1 MGPQCRDAWRRKE
14 TEVNM
19 SCVAAYSPVDF
30 AGNIECRN
38 CTRPLRGNA
47 VSMEH
52 RDKAHVPY
60 DPRRQ
65 RLVSAGRSK
74 RCKRSVDTVGR
85 YGRWMRS
92 VDAVGCRRLQKAR
105 RKADSS
111 SGRPSTGV
119 RIQTSVCFL
128 PSSRRPYAVSLC
140 RTPYAV
146 SLCSTPYAG
155 LLMQDSLCN
164 LLMQYSFK
172 VSSLHISLIQSFRLQ
187 SPPSARAKKKG
198 LIRKV
203 PPRHSILFRS
213 AAQCVLSRRSASAAY
228 FRARKEGNAPCGRCH
243 DCRRD
248 KTHLIGVALAFVFVR
263 SVTFLPYSSRT
274 LRSVGKGNGFDR
286 VLSARLLCDTL
297 LDGIDETLD
306 SGDESS

>member
-1 MGPQCRDAWRRKE
+1 MQA
-14 TEVNM
+14 
-19 SCVAAYSPVDF
+19 
-30 AGNIECRN
+30 
-38 CTRPLRGNA
+38 
-47 VSMEH
+47 
-52 RDKAHVPY
+52 
-60 DPRRQ
+60 
-65 RLVSAGRSK
+65 
-74 RCKRSVDTVGR
+74 VGR
-85 YGRWMRS
+85 YGRSIRAIDMGSRCGRS
-92 VDAVGCRRLQKAR
+92 IQSMDAVGRCGRLQKAR

-140 RTPYAV
+140 RTPLKYLLYV
-146 SLCSTPYAG
+146 SPLYSPSVYS
-155 LLMQDSLCN
+155 LL
-164 LLMQYSFK
+164 
-172 VSSLHISLIQSFRLQ
+172 
-187 SPPSARAKKKG
+187 SPPSVSPVRSGQKKG